1 VRRREAAHRLNQEV
15 DRLLGDARSSGEGRG
30 SLPVSD
36 ELLIAQ
42 RLSQAN
48 NRLPPVPAELERR
61 VQAIVRSPPSPQAR
75 SWTSVVSG
83 AVTAVVVFLLLWVVV
98 PNGQEVGAAMMRAL
112 LGQTRVELTPT
123 LESDVPTREVRETL
137 RDLVAAELLMGRAPS
152 VPRTLPE
159 GVELQEITAVSYPDL
174 PAWISQPFSVEQCYG
189 TEGVPCGVRLRQY
202 RLLFRQYGG
211 ISGFQVAGDVVT
223 AFEQVEVSG
232 VSGTLLTM
240 SRQGETYTVLWERD
254 GLLLELETDTLSK
267 DEVLRIARSV
277 R

>member
-1 VRRREAAHRLNQEV
+1 VRRWKAAHRLNQEV
-15 DRLLGDARSSGEGRG
+15 NRLLGDARSDGEEKG
-30 SLPVSD
+30 SLPVSG
-36 ELLIAQ
+36 ELSIAQ

-48 NRLPPVPAELERR
+48 NRFPPVPAELERR
-61 VQAIVRSPPSPQAR
+61 VQAIVRSPPAPQAR

-83 AVTAVVVFLLLWVVV
+83 AMTAVFVFLLLWVVV

-123 LESDVPTREVRETL
+123 LESDVPTREVREAL

-159 GVELQEITAVSYPDL
+159 AYELQEITAVSYPDL
-174 PAWISQPFSVEQCYG
+174 PAWISQPFFVEQCYG
-189 TEGVPCGVRLRQY
+189 AEGAPCGVCLRQY

-211 ISGFQVAGDVVT
+211 ISGFQVADDVVT

-232 VSGTLLTM
+232 VPGTLLTM

-267 DEVLRIARSV
+267 DEALRIARSV